1 MVKCSGCK
9 KEKDIIDFTCGEKVF
24 KKCLCCREKARE
36 WRETN
41 KERVSLYNKMY
52 GDKNKNQENK
62 TIILAKKVNDETWNE
77 YKSQADAAE
86 CLGLCKPNINK
97 VIKGNLKTTGGYEFR
112 IQNVTTEKIDV
123 PSWEE
128 IKNDNELGDK
138 VKGQPSKHRVIHET
152 IDDIIGKKCCS
163 CKEWKSLINYNFA
176 KNHWDELR
184 NDCKECISSWRK
196 DNREQLT
203 QKQLIYEKN
212 RILIDP
218 TFKLVKTLRSRLAS
232 ALNRRNIE
240 KGFST
245 MELTGCEL
253 PFLKGYLEAKF
264 TEGMTWENHG
274 EWHLDHIKPC
284 CSFDLKNEE
293 EQKKCFHYTNLQPL
307 WAVDNLS
314 KGGKYEASIEN

>member
-24 KKCLCCREKARE
+24 KKCLCCRERARE

-52 GDKNKNQENK
+52 GDKNKNKENT
-62 TIILAKKVNDETWNE
+62 TIILAKKVNNEIWDE

-97 VIKGNLKTTGGYEFR
+97 VIKGHLKTTGGYEFK
-112 IQNVTTEKIDV
+112 IKNVNIEKIDI

-128 IKNDNELGDK
+128 IKKDNEFDDK

-163 CKEWKSLINYNFA
+163 CKEWKQLTDYNYS
-176 KNHWDELR
+176 KSHWDNLR
-184 NDCKECISSWRK
+184 NDCKECISLWRK
-196 DNREQLT
+196 DNRRTIQAGNT
-203 QKQLIYEKN
+203 RYEKK
-212 RILIDP
+212 RKSIDP
-218 TFKLVKTLRSRLAS
+218 IFKLVKTLRSRLGS
-232 ALNRRNIE
+232 ALNRKNIE

-253 PFLKGYLEAKF
+253 LFLKGYLEAKF
-264 TEGMTWENHG
+264 TEGMSWENHG

-284 CSFDLKNEE
+284 CSFDLSNEE

-307 WAVDNLS
+307 WAEDNLS
-314 KGGKYEASIEN
+314 KGGKYEATIA